1 LNSQIKN
8 LYKTPRNEFCDV
20 TFIYLILM
28 VSFVGVRIIS
38 RMGLLNFLGE
48 YESIFLSLLIQVVIM
63 FLLPVFLYKKLQGK
77 TLKNVFSD
85 FRFKKINYK
94 GVFLSIGIGLI
105 VFILNI
111 AISSFFNLIITL
123 FGYENIGTPSIDD
136 YSISAFILALFVTAV
151 LPGFCEEVASR
162 GMLLKGF
169 NKLGWKKMILISGLL
184 FGLMHLNIEQFFYA
198 TIIGWFLA
206 FICLT
211 TGNIIPGMII
221 HFMNNGLSV
230 YMTYG
235 SHNGWP
241 LTDFITTLSESAS
254 SSSYLSMILA
264 IFLALVIAS
273 FLLVWLVYL
282 LIKETTGMKMYELG
296 QDLKK
301 SIKIEAENS
310 GMENLI
316 IDIPFQALGFTIK
329 QAYFPSL
336 REKIF
341 LYASIFL
348 GTILTVSTF
357 IWGVL

>member
-1 LNSQIKN
+1 MENQIKN
-8 LYKTPRNEFCDV
+8 LYKKPRNEFYDV

-28 VSFVGVRIIS
+28 VSFVVIRIIS
-38 RMGLLNFLGE
+38 RMGLLNFLGD
-48 YESIFLSLLIQVVIM
+48 YESSFLSLLIQVVIM

-77 TLKNVFSD
+77 TLRNVFSD

-94 GVFLSIGIGLI
+94 GVLLSIGIGVI

-123 FGYENIGTPSIDD
+123 FGYENIGSPSIAD
-136 YSISAFILALFVTAV
+136 YSISAFILALFVTAI
-151 LPGFCEEVASR
+151 LPGFCEEIASR

-230 YMTYG
+230 YITYG

-241 LTDFITTLSESAS
+241 LTDLITNLSNSAS
-254 SSSYLSMILA
+254 SSSYLTTILV

-282 LIKETTGMKMYELG
+282 LIKETTGVRMYELG
-296 QDLKK
+296 QDLQK
-301 SIKIEAENS
+301 SIKAEAEKA
-310 GMENLI
+310 GVENLS
-316 IDIPFQALGFTIK
+316 IDIPFQALGFSVN
-329 QAYFPSL
+329 QSYFPQL
-336 REKIF
+336 KEKIF
-341 LYASIFL
+341 LYGSIFL